1 MNAPDGLAE
10 RFEAHRGQLRAVA
23 YRMLGSLS
31 DADDAVQEAWL
42 RLSRL
47 SSSDAGGIEN
57 LEAWLR
63 TAVSRLCLDILRTRT
78 SRREEPLDWHAP
90 ATAAQDGDPEQ
101 EALLLDSVGRAM
113 LVVLDAL
120 APAER
125 VAFVLHDLFAVPFD
139 EIAPVVGR
147 SPATA
152 KKLASRA
159 RLRVR
164 GAPAVPRAE
173 LARQRSVVEA
183 FLAAA
188 RSGDLDA
195 LLAVLAPDVV
205 RRTDPAVLQPGGQQV
220 LSGADAVARQTLVLG
235 PRARFAEPALVNGMV
250 GAVIAPHGRLQLVL
264 AVTVAGGR
272 VTGYD
277 VIADP
282 ARLAQLELAVLDG
295 GGSGH
300 PG

>member
-1 MNAPDGLAE
+1 MDAPERLAE

-42 RLSRL
+42 RLSRT
-47 SSSDAGGIEN
+47 DAGAIDN

-63 TAVSRLCLDILRTRT
+63 TTVSRLCLDMLRARA
-78 SRREEPLDWHAP
+78 SRREEPLDWHAAAPP
-90 ATAAQDGDPEQ
+90 AAAAHAGDPEQ

-113 LVVLDAL
+113 LVVLGTL

-147 SPATA
+147 TTATA

-159 RLRVR
+159 RRRVR

-173 LARQRSVVEA
+173 LAGQRRVVEA

-205 RRTDPAVLQPGGQQV
+205 RNADPAVLQPGGQPV

-235 PRARFAEPALVNGMV
+235 QRARFAEPALVNGTV

-264 AVTVAGGR
+264 AFTVAGGR
-272 VTGYD
+272 VAGYD

-282 ARLAQLELAVLDG
+282 ARLARLEIAVLD
-295 GGSGH
+295 
-300 PG
+300 

>member
-1 MNAPDGLAE
+1 MGWPSGSRLTAGSCARWPTE
-10 RFEAHRGQLRAVA
+10 
-23 YRMLGSLS
+23 GSLS

-47 SSSDAGGIEN
+47 SSSDAGAIEN

-90 ATAAQDGDPEQ
+90 ACAAQDGDPEQ

-147 SPATA
+147 TPATA

-205 RRTDPAVLQPGGQQV
+205 RRADPAVLQPV

-264 AVTVAGGR
+264 AVTVTGGR
-272 VTGYD
+272 VAGYD

-282 ARLAQLELAVLDG
+282 ARLARLELAVLDG
-295 GGSGH
+295 GNSGH

>member
-42 RLSRL
+42 RLS
-47 SSSDAGGIEN
+47 
-57 LEAWLR
+57 
-63 TAVSRLCLDILRTRT
+63 
-78 SRREEPLDWHAP
+78 
-90 ATAAQDGDPEQ
+90 
-101 EALLLDSVGRAM
+101 
-113 LVVLDAL
+113 
-120 APAER
+120 
-125 VAFVLHDLFAVPFD
+125 
-139 EIAPVVGR
+139 
-147 SPATA
+147 
-152 KKLASRA
+152 
-159 RLRVR
+159 

-188 RSGDLDA
+188 
-195 LLAVLAPDVV
+195 
-205 RRTDPAVLQPGGQQV
+205 
-220 LSGADAVARQTLVLG
+220 LVLG

-264 AVTVAGGR
+264 AVTVTGGR
-272 VTGYD
+272 VAGYD
-277 VIADP
+277 VFADP
-282 ARLAQLELAVLDG
+282 ARLARLELAVLDG
-295 GGSGH
+295 GNSGH